1 MKYVERGL
9 QAVTPAKNASFWE
22 RLKWVF
28 SPESVP
34 QGGNYSHIH
43 ISGKVVLQD
52 NDWKGSEPIEVTL
65 SFPSHKMTVV
75 LELAKGESDYAY
87 HGRFEGESPVWFE
100 VTVEK
105 PGYFPIKLS
114 KVTFRAGEVDSE
126 GEPTTRVHEIT
137 LIPRRS

>member
-9 QAVTPAKNASFWE
+9 QAVTPAKNASFFE

-28 SPESVP
+28 SPQSVP
-34 QGGNYSHIH
+34 QGGDYSHIH
-43 ISGKVVLQD
+43 IAGKVVLQD
-52 NDWKGSEPIEVTL
+52 NDWKGDEPIEVTL
-65 SFPSHKMTVV
+65 GFPSHKMTVI
-75 LELAKGESDYAY
+75 LEIAKGESDYAY

-114 KVTFRAGEVDSE
+114 KVTFQSGDVDAH
-126 GEPTTRVHEIT
+126 GEPSTRVHEIT
-137 LIPRRS
+137 LIPRD